1 MPAGTTPSSIL
12 WKWYIGDLVQ
22 VTQERTNKL
31 HKQTPKLPI
40 PTAPMPLLKL
50 KPIAHREGP
59 LQPTVKG
66 GKKLGLVQ
74 ISWHNILVLTENRQ
88 LSL

>member
-1 MPAGTTPSSIL
+1 MPSIIL

-22 VTQERTNKL
+22 VIQERTNKL
-31 HKQTPKLPI
+31 HKQTPQLPI
-40 PTAPMPLLKL
+40 PTAPMHLLKL

-59 LQPTVKG
+59 LQPIVKG

-74 ISWHNILVLTENRQ
+74 IGWHNILVLTENRR
-88 LSL
+88 LSS